1 VSGRATLSVSK
12 GILHVGRDLVRDSY
26 GRLFVIHGVCA
37 LERDRI
43 GVVTQVDIFSD
54 LLGH

>member
-1 VSGRATLSVSK
+1 MSGRATLSVSK

-43 GVVTQVDIFSD
+43 GVATQVDIFSD